1 MSLSALP
8 SNIQTNINSKTPL
21 VWRIFF
27 TDEDALEEHI
37 ATVGRDLQMYD
48 VMNRCY
54 WAVFIDDAQERE
66 HLSMFKSDPRVT
78 AVYPER
84 DRQGIF
90 YDEVEGEHPKPYPTD
105 EIIIHEVSI

>member
-1 MSLSALP
+1 MLALP

-37 ATVGRDLQMYD
+37 ATIGRDLQMYD

-54 WAVFIDDAQERE
+54 WVLFINDAQERE
-66 HLSMFKSDPRVT
+66 YLSIFKSDPRVT

-84 DRQGIF
+84 DRQSIF
-90 YDEVEGEHPKPYPTD
+90 YDDD
-105 EIIIHEVSI
+105 ERTHTEAHVDDIIIHEVSI